1 MKGMSLVLTAIML
14 SGVTAMVGCQKE
26 GAADQAIAS
35 KDERPA
41 QEGAS
46 TPQSAQAVAIPETGL
61 TDIKDTATCLAVF
74 GAVMK
79 RQGGENAT
87 EAQGI
92 LAKAVDPAAFKQL
105 KDEFARK
112 DKISALAPQIDAMTS
127 PFASAEFFT
136 ITIDQKASPR
146 LEIAQRYD
154 SAGPGF
160 RDGSTYL
167 AGGEI
172 APSEFGGVTVSGT
185 GGRES
190 STIEFR
196 TMDQSGVRTCNLVFN
211 FQDDW
216 NHWFIVPDEGQA
228 REVEAARANQTLKLR
243 FDGLIKAARVESMPA
258 IDSHIPYLET
268 EVVRVHLVDD
278 QGKILASPKPAKP
291 ATGT

>member
-1 MKGMSLVLTAIML
+1 MKAVSVVLAASVLASGMAL
-14 SGVTAMVGCQKE
+14 VGCQKE

-35 KDERPA
+35 NEERPA
-41 QEGAS
+41 QKVGS
-46 TPQSAQAVAIPETGL
+46 TPSNAQAASIPETGL

-79 RQGGENAT
+79 RQGGETAT
-87 EAQGI
+87 EAQAI
-92 LAKAVDPAAFKQL
+92 LAKAVDPAAFKGL

-136 ITIDQKASPR
+136 ITIDQRASPR
-146 LEIAQRYD
+146 LEIAQPYD

-172 APSEFGGVTVSGT
+172 APSEFGGVAVSGT
-185 GGRES
+185 GGRET
-190 STIEFR
+190 STIEYR
-196 TMDQSGVRTCNLVFN
+196 ESDGNGIRTCNVVFN

-216 NHWFIVPDEGQA
+216 NHWFIVPDETQA
-228 REVEAARANQTLKLR
+228 RAVEAARASKNLKLR
-243 FDGLIKAARVESMPA
+243 FDGVLKSARMESNNA
-258 IDSHIPYLET
+258 INHHAPFLET
-268 EVVRVHLVDD
+268 SVMRVQLVDG
-278 QGKILASPKPAKP
+278 QGNILATPKPAKP
-291 ATGT
+291 ASGS

>member
-1 MKGMSLVLTAIML
+1 MKGVSVGLAAIVL
-14 SGVTAMVGCQKE
+14 SGGMVLVGCQKE
-26 GAADQAIAS
+26 GVDPAS
-35 KDERPA
+35 ASNEERPA
-41 QEGAS
+41 QAVAS

-92 LAKAVDPAAFKQL
+92 LAKAVDPAAFKGL

-146 LEIAQRYD
+146 LEIAQPYD

-172 APSEFGGVTVSGT
+172 APSEFGGVEVSGT
-185 GGRES
+185 GGREA
-190 STIEFR
+190 STIEYR
-196 TMDQSGVRTCNLVFN
+196 ESDGNGTRTCNLVFN

-216 NHWFIVPDEGQA
+216 NHWFIVPDEAQA
-228 REVEAARANQTLKLR
+228 RAVEAARVSNNLKLR
-243 FDGLIKAARVESMPA
+243 FDGILKSARVESNSSINYHAPF
-258 IDSHIPYLET
+258 LET
-268 EVVRVHLVDD
+268 SVVRVHLVDG
-278 QGKILASPKPAKP
+278 QGKILATPKPAKP
-291 ATGT
+291 ASGS

>member
-1 MKGMSLVLTAIML
+1 MKGMSLALTALLL

-26 GAADQAIAS
+26 KNDPTSAS
-35 KDERPA
+35 PNA
-41 QEGAS
+41 SEGGE
-46 TPQSAQAVAIPETGL
+46 AVAAPSSARTVSIPDTGL
-61 TDIKDTATCLAVF
+61 VDVKDTDVCLAIF
-74 GAVMK
+74 GAVSK
-79 RQGGENAT
+79 KQGGEAETNS
-87 EAQGI
+87 QVI
-92 LAKAVDPAAFKQL
+92 MAKAVDPAAFKGL
-105 KDEFARK
+105 NDEFLIK
-112 DKISALAPQIDAMTS
+112 DKISELGPKINEAIAPYSDAEYFS
-127 PFASAEFFT
+127 VT
-136 ITIDQKASPR
+136 IGHKASPR
-146 LEIAQRYD
+146 LEIAQPYD

-167 AGGEI
+167 GGGVI
-172 APSEFGGVTVSGT
+172 PPSEVGGVEVSGT